1 MKTLLNPETF
11 ENASIRFNVV
21 ARKRSFQICCHHDDA
36 LLSASN
42 KKTLA
47 NFSLFD
53 GFLDPHF
60 SPFEV
65 SEVYVV
71 SVNLETINKITAR
84 SGRSCS
90 LCARAGDE
98 VAGNAAFELRKSCD
112 WTRNT
117 RKSYLENR
125 AQLFK
130 ARLVLILV

>member
-1 MKTLLNPETF
+1 MKKLLNPETF

-36 LLSASN
+36 LLLASN
-42 KKTLA
+42 KKILA

-60 SPFEV
+60 SPTEV

-90 LCARAGDE
+90 LCVRAGDE
-98 VAGNAAFELRKSCD
+98 VAGNACF
-112 WTRNT
+112 
-117 RKSYLENR
+117 R
-125 AQLFK
+125 A
-130 ARLVLILV
+130 